1 MTALGHPLFLAIS
14 ATIGAALVGGA
25 IAHLLRLPIIIGYI
39 CAGVLLGLLNPVL
52 KIDTA
57 TVHTVSEFGVALMMF
72 VVGMELSLRD
82 LVRSGGRLVA
92 AGALQIG
99 LSILLGYFLMSA
111 LGWEWFPALIAGCV
125 VAMSSTVVMIRLYER
140 QGDVGSTASV
150 LAMGIAITQDL
161 ALIVLVSMLPVL
173 ADFTPARIS
182 ALGGTLL
189 RSVLV
194 LAGAS
199 LLATRII
206 PTLLRHAALWNSREL
221 FILMAITLCFGTAL
235 GTHALGFTM
244 ALGAFLT
251 GLIISESEYSRQI
264 VAEVVP
270 IRDVF
275 AIFFFVSLGMLID
288 PSSMVASQWQQ
299 VALLLLLIMAGK
311 ALLIAGLIHLFGF
324 PVRIG
329 VTVGLSLAQIGEFS
343 FVIAEMSRA
352 KGWYSNEE
360 YNIVLV
366 ASVISL
372 LLSPLL
378 FALSPAIS
386 RWATRFV
393 RGERFRALREE
404 VQVHRS
410 VMRDHVIL
418 CGFGR
423 VGSRVAQQLLGRKVP
438 VVVIDLDP
446 ESIMRARHQGIP
458 TIYGDAEA
466 REVLELANPHT
477 ATIAILTMP
486 ESSSAM
492 VAARRLKEI
501 NPRLTVL
508 ARTHDERKI
517 EDLERCGADYV
528 VFAEEETAKVI
539 VRMALGSVVRK
550 GEWEG

>member
-1 MTALGHPLFLAIS
+1 MGHPLFIAII
-14 ATIGAALVGGA
+14 ATIVAAFLGGAA
-25 IAHLLRLPIIIGYI
+25 AHRLRLPIIVGYI
-39 CAGVLLGLLNPVL
+39 SAGVLLGMLSPVL
-52 KIDTA
+52 QLDSS
-57 TVHTVSEFGVALMMF
+57 TVHTVAEFGVALMIF

-82 LVRSGGRLVA
+82 LVRSGARLML
-92 AGALQIG
+92 AGTLQIV
-99 LSILLGYFLMSA
+99 LSILLGYLLMRM
-111 LGWEWFPALIAGCV
+111 LGWEWFAALTAGCI

-140 QGDVGSTASV
+140 QGDIGSTASV
-150 LAMGIAITQDL
+150 LAMGIAIMQDL
-161 ALIVLVSMLPVL
+161 ALIVLVGMLPIL
-173 ADFTPARIS
+173 ADFTPERIS
-182 ALGGTLL
+182 LLGGSLL

-194 LAGAS
+194 LVAAF
-199 LLATRII
+199 LLATRFI
-206 PTLLRHAALWNSREL
+206 PLLLRYAVQWNSREL
-221 FILMAITLCFGTAL
+221 FLLLAVSLCFATAL
-235 GTHALGFTM
+235 GTHALGFSM

-288 PSSMVASQWQQ
+288 PASLGTQWLE
-299 VALLLLLIMAGK
+299 VFLLLVLIMAGK
-311 ALLIAGLIHLFGF
+311 ALLIAWLVRAIGF
-324 PVRIG
+324 PVRIA

-343 FVIAEMSRA
+343 FIIAEMARA
-352 KGWYSNEE
+352 KNWYTAGQ
-360 YNIVLV
+360 YNTILA

-372 LLSPLL
+372 LFSPML
-378 FALSPAIS
+378 FALSPVIS

-393 RGERFRALREE
+393 RGERFRELREE
-404 VQVHRS
+404 IQVQRS

-446 ESIMRARHQGIP
+446 ESILRARSQHIP

-477 ATIAILTMP
+477 ASIAILTMP

-501 NPRLTVL
+501 NPQLTVL
-508 ARTHDERKI
+508 ARTHEEGKI
-517 EDLERCGADYV
+517 GDLRRCGVDHV

-539 VRMALGSVVRK
+539 VRLALGSVVKK

>member
-1 MTALGHPLFLAIS
+1 MAII
-14 ATIGAALVGGA
+14 ATIMAALIGGA
-25 IAHLLRLPIIIGYI
+25 VAHRLRVPIIIGYI
-39 CAGVLLGLLNPVL
+39 SAGVLLGVLNPVL
-52 KIDTA
+52 QIDSA
-57 TVHTVSEFGVALMMF
+57 TVHIVSEFGVALMMF

-82 LVRSGGRLVA
+82 LLRSGGRLAVA
-92 AGALQIG
+92 GGIQIA
-99 LSILLGYFLMSA
+99 LSILLGYLLMA
-111 LGWEWFPALIAGCV
+111 LLGWAWFPALIAGCV

-140 QGDVGSTASV
+140 QGDIGSTASV

-161 ALIVLVSMLPVL
+161 AVIVLVGMLPVL
-173 ADFTPARIS
+173 ADFTPERIS
-182 ALGGTLL
+182 LLGGTLL

-194 LAGAS
+194 LVAAF
-199 LLATRII
+199 LLATRFI
-206 PTLLRHAALWNSREL
+206 PVLLRHAVQWNSREL
-221 FILMAITLCFGTAL
+221 FLLLAVSLCFGMAL
-235 GTHALGFTM
+235 GTHVLGFSM
-244 ALGAFLT
+244 ALGAFLI

-275 AIFFFVSLGMLID
+275 AIFFFVSLGMLMD
-288 PSSMVASQWQQ
+288 PAALASRWTE
-299 VALLLLLIMAGK
+299 VLLLLAVIVLGK
-311 ALLIAGLIHLFGF
+311 ALIITWLIHTIGF
-324 PVRIG
+324 PIRIA

-343 FVIAEMSRA
+343 FVIAEMART
-352 KGWYSNEE
+352 KNWYTLSE
-360 YNIVLV
+360 YNTILA

-372 LLSPLL
+372 LLSPML
-378 FALSPAIS
+378 FALSPVIS
-386 RWATRFV
+386 RMAARFV
-393 RGERFRALREE
+393 PGERFRELREE
-404 VQVHRS
+404 IQVQRS

-446 ESIMRARHQGIP
+446 ESILRARNQNIP

-477 ATIAILTMP
+477 ASIAILTMP

-508 ARTHDERKI
+508 ARTHEEGKI
-517 EDLERCGADYV
+517 TDLRRCGVDHV
-528 VFAEEETAKVI
+528 VFAEEETARVI
-539 VRMALGSVVRK
+539 VRLALGSVVKK

>member
-1 MTALGHPLFLAIS
+1 MAII
-14 ATIGAALVGGA
+14 ATIMAALIGGA
-25 IAHLLRLPIIIGYI
+25 VAHRLRVPIIIGYI
-39 CAGVLLGLLNPVL
+39 SAGVLLGVLNPVL
-52 KIDTA
+52 QIDSA

-82 LVRSGGRLVA
+82 LLRSGGRLAVA
-92 AGALQIG
+92 GGIQIA
-99 LSILLGYFLMSA
+99 LSILLGYLLMA
-111 LGWEWFPALIAGCV
+111 LLGWAWFPALIAGCV

-140 QGDVGSTASV
+140 QGDIGSTASV

-161 ALIVLVSMLPVL
+161 AVIVLVGMLPVL
-173 ADFTPARIS
+173 ADFTPERIS
-182 ALGGTLL
+182 LLGGTLL

-194 LAGAS
+194 LVAVF
-199 LLATRII
+199 LLATRFI
-206 PTLLRHAALWNSREL
+206 PVLLRHAVQWNSREL
-221 FILMAITLCFGTAL
+221 FLLLAVSLCFGMAL
-235 GTHALGFTM
+235 GTHVLGFSM

-275 AIFFFVSLGMLID
+275 AIFFFVSLGMLLD
-288 PSSMVASQWQQ
+288 PAALAAQWTE
-299 VALLLLLIMAGK
+299 VLLLLTLIVVGK
-311 ALLIAGLIHLFGF
+311 ALIILWLIHAIGF
-324 PVRIG
+324 PIRIA

-343 FVIAEMSRA
+343 FVIAEMART
-352 KGWYSNEE
+352 KNWYTLSE
-360 YNIVLV
+360 YNTILA

-372 LLSPLL
+372 LLSPML
-378 FALSPAIS
+378 FALSPVIS
-386 RWATRFV
+386 RMAARFV
-393 RGERFRALREE
+393 PGERFRELREE
-404 VQVHRS
+404 IQVQRS

-446 ESIMRARHQGIP
+446 ESILRARNQNIP

-477 ATIAILTMP
+477 ASIAILTMP
-486 ESSSAM
+486 ESSSAT

-508 ARTHDERKI
+508 ARTHEEGKI
-517 EDLERCGADYV
+517 TDLRRCGVDHV
-528 VFAEEETAKVI
+528 VFAEEETARVI
-539 VRMALGSVVRK
+539 VRLALGSVVKK

>member
-1 MTALGHPLFLAIS
+1 MISLGHPLLMAII
-14 ATIGAALVGGA
+14 ATIMAALIGGA
-25 IAHLLRLPIIIGYI
+25 VAHRLRVPIIIGYI
-39 CAGVLLGLLNPVL
+39 SAGVLLGVLNPVL
-52 KIDTA
+52 QIDSA
-57 TVHTVSEFGVALMMF
+57 TVHIVSEFGVALMMF

-82 LVRSGGRLVA
+82 LLRSGGRLAVA
-92 AGALQIG
+92 GGIQIA
-99 LSILLGYFLMSA
+99 LSILLGYLLMA
-111 LGWEWFPALIAGCV
+111 LLGWAWFPALIAGCV

-140 QGDVGSTASV
+140 QGDIGSTASV

-161 ALIVLVSMLPVL
+161 AVIVLVGMLPVL
-173 ADFTPARIS
+173 ADFTPERIS
-182 ALGGTLL
+182 LLGGTLL

-194 LAGAS
+194 LVAVF
-199 LLATRII
+199 LLATRFI
-206 PTLLRHAALWNSREL
+206 PVLLRHAVQWNSREL
-221 FILMAITLCFGTAL
+221 FLLLAVSLCFGMAL
-235 GTHALGFTM
+235 GTHVLGFSM

-275 AIFFFVSLGMLID
+275 AIFFFVSLGMLMD
-288 PSSMVASQWQQ
+288 PAALASRWTE
-299 VALLLLLIMAGK
+299 VLLLLAVIVLGK
-311 ALLIAGLIHLFGF
+311 ALIITWLIHTIGF
-324 PVRIG
+324 PIRIA

-343 FVIAEMSRA
+343 FVIAEMART
-352 KGWYSNEE
+352 KNWYTLSE
-360 YNIVLV
+360 YNTILA

-372 LLSPLL
+372 LLSPML
-378 FALSPAIS
+378 FALSPVIS
-386 RWATRFV
+386 RLAARFV
-393 RGERFRALREE
+393 RGERFRELREE
-404 VQVHRS
+404 IQVQRS

-446 ESIMRARHQGIP
+446 ESILRARNQNIP

-477 ATIAILTMP
+477 ASIAILTMP

-508 ARTHDERKI
+508 ARTHEEGKI
-517 EDLERCGADYV
+517 TDLRRCGVDHV
-528 VFAEEETAKVI
+528 VFAEEETARVI
-539 VRMALGSVVRK
+539 VRLALGSVVKK

>member
-1 MTALGHPLFLAIS
+1 MAII
-14 ATIGAALVGGA
+14 ATIMAALIGGA
-25 IAHLLRLPIIIGYI
+25 VAHRLRVPIIIGYI
-39 CAGVLLGLLNPVL
+39 SAGVLLGVLNPVL
-52 KIDTA
+52 QIDSA
-57 TVHTVSEFGVALMMF
+57 TVHIVSEFGVALMMF

-82 LVRSGGRLVA
+82 LLRSGGRLAVA
-92 AGALQIG
+92 GGVQIA
-99 LSILLGYFLMSA
+99 LSIVLGYLLMVLLGWA
-111 LGWEWFPALIAGCV
+111 WFPALVGGCV

-161 ALIVLVSMLPVL
+161 AVIVLVGMLPVL
-173 ADFTPARIS
+173 ADFTPERIS
-182 ALGGTLL
+182 LLGGTLL

-194 LAGAS
+194 LVAAF
-199 LLATRII
+199 LLATRFI
-206 PTLLRHAALWNSREL
+206 PVLLRHAVQWNSREL
-221 FILMAITLCFGTAL
+221 FLLLAVSLCFGMAL
-235 GTHALGFTM
+235 GTHVLGFSM
-244 ALGAFLT
+244 ALGAFLI

-275 AIFFFVSLGMLID
+275 AIFFFVSLGMLMD
-288 PSSMVASQWQQ
+288 PAALASRWTE
-299 VALLLLLIMAGK
+299 VLLLLAVIVLGK
-311 ALLIAGLIHLFGF
+311 ALIITWLIHTIGF
-324 PVRIG
+324 PIRIA

-343 FVIAEMSRA
+343 FVIAEMART
-352 KGWYSNEE
+352 KNWYTLSE
-360 YNIVLV
+360 YNTILA

-372 LLSPLL
+372 LLSPML
-378 FALSPAIS
+378 FALSPVIS
-386 RWATRFV
+386 RMAARFV
-393 RGERFRALREE
+393 PGERFRELREE
-404 VQVHRS
+404 IQVQRS

-446 ESIMRARHQGIP
+446 ESILRARNQNIP

-477 ATIAILTMP
+477 ASIAILTMP

-508 ARTHDERKI
+508 ARTHEEGKI
-517 EDLERCGADYV
+517 TDLRRCGVDHV
-528 VFAEEETAKVI
+528 VFAEEETARVI
-539 VRMALGSVVRK
+539 VRLALGSVVKK

>member
-1 MTALGHPLFLAIS
+1 MATLGHPLFLAIS
-14 ATIGAALVGGA
+14 ATVIAALLGGA
-25 IAHLLRLPIIIGYI
+25 VAHRLRLPIIIGYI
-39 CAGVLLGLLNPVL
+39 SAGILLGALNPL
-52 KIDTA
+52 LHIDTA
-57 TVHTVSEFGVALMMF
+57 TMHTVSQFGVALMMF
-72 VVGMELSLRD
+72 VVGIEISLRE
-82 LVRSGGRLVA
+82 LLRFGAKLA
-92 AGALQIG
+92 TAGAVQIG
-99 LSILLGYFLMSA
+99 ISILLGYLLMQA

-150 LAMGIAITQDL
+150 LAMGIAVTQDL
-161 ALIVLVSMLPVL
+161 AVVVLVGMLPVL
-173 ADFTPARIS
+173 ADFTPERIS
-182 ALGGTLL
+182 LLGSTLV
-189 RSVLV
+189 RSALV
-194 LAGAS
+194 LAGTS
-199 LLATRII
+199 LLAMRLI
-206 PTLLRHAALWNSREL
+206 PALLRYVARWNSREL
-221 FILMAITLCFGTAL
+221 FLLTAVSLCFATAL
-235 GTHALGFTM
+235 STHMLGFSM

-251 GLIISESEYSRQI
+251 GLIISESEYSQQI

-275 AIFFFVSLGMLID
+275 AIFFFVSLGMLIE
-288 PSSMVASQWQQ
+288 PSAMASRW
-299 VALLLLLIMAGK
+299 VHVLLLLILIVVGK
-311 ALLIAGLIHLFGF
+311 ALLIAVLIRSIGF
-324 PVRIG
+324 PVRIA

-343 FVIAEMSRA
+343 FVIAEIARA
-352 KGWYSNEE
+352 EGWYGADQ
-360 YNIVLV
+360 YNIILS

-378 FALSPAIS
+378 FALSPATS
-386 RWATRFV
+386 RLAARFV
-393 RGERFRALREE
+393 RGERFRELREE

-438 VVVIDLDP
+438 VVVIDLNP
-446 ESIMRARHQGIP
+446 ESIIRARNQDIP

-492 VAARRLKEI
+492 VTARRLKEI

-508 ARTHDERKI
+508 ARTHDEHKI
-517 EDLERCGADYV
+517 ADLKRCGVDYV
-528 VFAEEETAKVI
+528 VFAEEETAHVI
-539 VRMALGSVVRK
+539 VRLALGSVVRK

>member
-1 MTALGHPLFLAIS
+1 MVSLGHPLLTAII
-14 ATIGAALVGGA
+14 ATIMAALVGGA
-25 IAHLLRLPIIIGYI
+25 VAHRLRVPIIIGYI
-39 CAGVLLGLLNPVL
+39 SAGILLGVLNPVL
-52 KIDTA
+52 QIDSA
-57 TVHTVSEFGVALMMF
+57 TMHTVSEFGVALMMF

-82 LVRSGGRLVA
+82 LLRSGGRLA
-92 AGALQIG
+92 TAGVMQIA
-99 LSILLGYFLMSA
+99 LSIVWGYLLMVLLGWA
-111 LGWEWFPALIAGCV
+111 WFPALVAGCV

-161 ALIVLVSMLPVL
+161 AVIVLVGMLPVL
-173 ADFTPARIS
+173 ADFTPERIS
-182 ALGGTLL
+182 LLGGTLL

-194 LAGAS
+194 LVAAF
-199 LLATRII
+199 LLATRFI
-206 PTLLRHAALWNSREL
+206 PVLLRHAVQWNSREL
-221 FILMAITLCFGTAL
+221 FLLLAVSLCFGMAL
-235 GTHALGFTM
+235 GTHVLGFSM
-244 ALGAFLT
+244 ALGAFLI

-275 AIFFFVSLGMLID
+275 AIFFFVSLGMLMD
-288 PSSMVASQWQQ
+288 PAALASRWTE
-299 VALLLLLIMAGK
+299 VLLLLAVIVLGK
-311 ALLIAGLIHLFGF
+311 ALIITWLIHAIGF
-324 PVRIG
+324 PIRIA

-343 FVIAEMSRA
+343 FVIAEMART
-352 KGWYSNEE
+352 KNWYTLSE
-360 YNIVLV
+360 YNTILA

-372 LLSPLL
+372 LLSPML
-378 FALSPAIS
+378 FALSPVIS
-386 RWATRFV
+386 RLAARFV
-393 RGERFRALREE
+393 RGERFRELREE
-404 VQVHRS
+404 IQVQRS

-446 ESIMRARHQGIP
+446 ESILRARNQNIP
-458 TIYGDAEA
+458 IIYGDAEA

-477 ATIAILTMP
+477 ASIAILTMP

-501 NPRLTVL
+501 NPQLTVL
-508 ARTHDERKI
+508 ARTHEEGKI
-517 EDLERCGADYV
+517 ADLRRCGVDHV
-528 VFAEEETAKVI
+528 VFAEEETARVI
-539 VRMALGSVVRK
+539 VRLALGSVVKK

>member
-1 MTALGHPLFLAIS
+1 MTILGHPFFMAII
-14 ATIGAALVGGA
+14 ATILAALIGGA
-25 IAHLLRLPIIIGYI
+25 IAHRLRVPIIIGYI
-39 CAGVLLGLLNPVL
+39 SAGVFLGLLNPVL
-52 KIDTA
+52 QMDSS
-57 TVHTVSEFGVALMMF
+57 TVHTVAEFGVALMMF

-82 LVRSGGRLVA
+82 LLRSGGRLAVA
-92 AGALQIG
+92 GGLQIG
-99 LSILLGYFLMSA
+99 LSIALGYLLMVF

-140 QGDVGSTASV
+140 RGDIGSTASV
-150 LAMGIAITQDL
+150 LAMGISITQDL
-161 ALIVLVSMLPVL
+161 SVIVLVGMLPVL
-173 ADFTPARIS
+173 ADFTPERIS
-182 ALGGTLL
+182 ALGSTLL
-189 RSVLV
+189 RSMLV
-194 LAGAS
+194 LIGTS
-199 LLATRII
+199 LLATRFI
-206 PTLLRHAALWNSREL
+206 PALLRYGAQWNSREL
-221 FILMAITLCFGTAL
+221 FILLAVSLCFGTAL
-235 GTHALGFTM
+235 GTHALGFSM

-270 IRDVF
+270 VRDVF

-288 PSSMVASQWQQ
+288 PAALASQWTE
-299 VALLLLLIMAGK
+299 VLLLLTIIMLGK
-311 ALLIAGLIHLFGF
+311 AAIIAWLVHAIGF
-324 PVRIG
+324 PIRIA

-343 FVIAEMSRA
+343 FVIAEMARA
-352 KGWYSNEE
+352 KDWYSVSE
-360 YNIVLV
+360 YNTILMASIV
-366 ASVISL
+366 SL
-372 LLSPLL
+372 LFSPML
-378 FALSPAIS
+378 FALSPVIS

-393 RGERFRALREE
+393 RGERFRELREE
-404 VQVHRS
+404 VQVQRS

-418 CGFGR
+418 CGYGR

-446 ESIMRARHQGIP
+446 ESIMRARNQEIP

-466 REVLELANPHT
+466 PEVLELANPHT
-477 ATIAILTMP
+477 ASIAILTMP

-508 ARTHDERKI
+508 ARTHEEGKI
-517 EDLERCGADYV
+517 AELRRCGADHV

-539 VRMALGSVVRK
+539 VRLALGSVVKK

>member
-1 MTALGHPLFLAIS
+1 MAII
-14 ATIGAALVGGA
+14 ATIVAAFLGGAA
-25 IAHLLRLPIIIGYI
+25 AHRLRLPIIVGYI
-39 CAGVLLGLLNPVL
+39 SAGVLLGMLSPVL
-52 KIDTA
+52 QLDSS
-57 TVHTVSEFGVALMMF
+57 TVHTVAEFGVALMIF

-82 LVRSGGRLVA
+82 LVRSGARLML
-92 AGALQIG
+92 AGTLQIV
-99 LSILLGYFLMSA
+99 LSILLGYLLMRM
-111 LGWEWFPALIAGCV
+111 LGWEWFAALTAGCI

-140 QGDVGSTASV
+140 QGDIGSTASV

-161 ALIVLVSMLPVL
+161 ALIVLVGMLPIL
-173 ADFTPARIS
+173 ADFTPERIS
-182 ALGGTLL
+182 LLGGSLL

-194 LAGAS
+194 LVAAF
-199 LLATRII
+199 LLATRFI
-206 PTLLRHAALWNSREL
+206 PLLLRYAVQWNSREL
-221 FILMAITLCFGTAL
+221 FLLLAVSLCFATAL
-235 GTHALGFTM
+235 GTHALGFSM

-288 PSSMVASQWQQ
+288 PAALGTQWLE
-299 VALLLLLIMAGK
+299 VLLLLVLIMAGK
-311 ALLIAGLIHLFGF
+311 TVLIAWLVRAIGF
-324 PVRIG
+324 PVRIA

-343 FVIAEMSRA
+343 FIIAEMARA
-352 KGWYSNEE
+352 KNWYTAGQ
-360 YNIVLV
+360 YNTILA

-372 LLSPLL
+372 LFSPML
-378 FALSPAIS
+378 FALSPVIS

-393 RGERFRALREE
+393 RGERFRELREE
-404 VQVHRS
+404 IQVQRS

-446 ESIMRARHQGIP
+446 ESILRARSQHIP

-477 ATIAILTMP
+477 ASIAILTMP

-501 NPRLTVL
+501 NPQLTVL
-508 ARTHDERKI
+508 ARTHEEGKI
-517 EDLERCGADYV
+517 GDLRRCGVDHV

-539 VRMALGSVVRK
+539 VRLALGSVVKK

>member
-1 MTALGHPLFLAIS
+1 MVTLGHPLFLAII
-14 ATIGAALVGGA
+14 ATITAAFIGGA
-25 IAHLLRLPIIIGYI
+25 VAHRLRVPIIIGYI
-39 CAGVLLGLLNPVL
+39 SAGVLLGALNPL
-52 KIDTA
+52 LHIDTA
-57 TVHTVSEFGVALMMF
+57 TVHTVSEFGIALMMF

-82 LVRSGGRLVA
+82 LLRSGGRLVV
-92 AGALQIG
+92 AGGLQIT
-99 LSILLGYFLMSA
+99 LSILLGYLLMML
-111 LGWEWFPALIAGCV
+111 LGWAWFPALIAGCV

-140 QGDVGSTASV
+140 QGDIGSTASV

-161 ALIVLVSMLPVL
+161 ALIVLVGMLPVL
-173 ADFTPARIS
+173 ADFTPERIS

-194 LAGAS
+194 LIGAA
-199 LLATRII
+199 LLATRFI
-206 PTLLRHAALWNSREL
+206 PALLRYAVQWNSREL
-221 FILMAITLCFGTAL
+221 FLLLAVSLCFGMAL
-235 GTHALGFTM
+235 GTHALGFSM

-275 AIFFFVSLGMLID
+275 AIFFFVSLGMLIE
-288 PSSMVASQWQQ
+288 P
-299 VALLLLLIMAGK
+299 VALMDQWTEILFLLILIMVGK
-311 ALLIAGLIHLFGF
+311 ALMIAWLIRAIGF
-324 PVRIG
+324 PMRIA

-343 FVIAEMSRA
+343 FVIAEMARTRN
-352 KGWYSNEE
+352 WYTLSE
-360 YNIVLV
+360 YNTIL
-366 ASVISL
+366 ASSVISL
-372 LLSPLL
+372 LFSPLL
-378 FALSPAIS
+378 FALSPLIS
-386 RWATRFV
+386 RWASRFV
-393 RGERFRALREE
+393 RGERFHELREE
-404 VQVHRS
+404 VQVQRS

-423 VGSRVAQQLLGRKVP
+423 VGSRVAQQLLARKVP

-446 ESIMRARHQGIP
+446 ESILRARHQDIP

-477 ATIAILTMP
+477 ASIAILTMP

-508 ARTHDERKI
+508 ARTHEESKI
-517 EDLERCGADYV
+517 AELRRCGVDQV

-539 VRMALGSVVRK
+539 VRLALGSVVKK

>member
-1 MTALGHPLFLAIS
+1 MAII
-14 ATIGAALVGGA
+14 ATIVAALIGGAA
-25 IAHLLRLPIIIGYI
+25 AHRLRVPVIIGYI
-39 CAGVLLGLLNPVL
+39 SAGVLLGVLNPVL
-52 KIDTA
+52 HMDA
-57 TVHTVSEFGVALMMF
+57 AAVHTVSELGVALMMF

-82 LVRSGGRLVA
+82 LLRSGGRLAVA
-92 AGALQIG
+92 GGIQIA
-99 LSILLGYFLMSA
+99 LSILLGYLLMTL
-111 LGWEWFPALIAGCV
+111 LGWEWFPALVAGCV

-140 QGDVGSTASV
+140 QGDIGSTASV

-161 ALIVLVSMLPVL
+161 AVIVLVGMLPVL
-173 ADFTPARIS
+173 ADFTPERIS
-182 ALGGTLL
+182 LLGGTLL
-189 RSVLV
+189 RSALVLV
-194 LAGAS
+194 AAF
-199 LLATRII
+199 LLATRFI
-206 PTLLRHAALWNSREL
+206 PVLLRHAVQWNSREL
-221 FILMAITLCFGTAL
+221 FLLLAVSLCFGMAL
-235 GTHALGFTM
+235 GTHALGFSM

-275 AIFFFVSLGMLID
+275 AIFFFVSLGMLMD
-288 PSSMVASQWQQ
+288 PAALTSQWTE
-299 VALLLLLIMAGK
+299 VLLLLVLIVLGK
-311 ALLIAGLIHLFGF
+311 ALIIVWLIRTIGF
-324 PVRIG
+324 PIRIA

-343 FVIAEMSRA
+343 FVIAEMART
-352 KGWYSNEE
+352 KNWYTLSE
-360 YNIVLV
+360 YNTILA

-372 LLSPLL
+372 LLSPML
-378 FALSPAIS
+378 FALSPVIS
-386 RWATRFV
+386 RMAARFV
-393 RGERFRALREE
+393 PGERFRELREE
-404 VQVHRS
+404 IQVQRS

-446 ESIMRARHQGIP
+446 ESILRARNQNIP

-477 ATIAILTMP
+477 ASIAILTMP

-501 NPRLTVL
+501 NPQLTVL
-508 ARTHDERKI
+508 ARTHDEGKI
-517 EDLERCGADYV
+517 ADLRRCGVDHV
-528 VFAEEETAKVI
+528 VFAEEETARVI
-539 VRMALGSVVRK
+539 VRLALGSVVKK

>member
-1 MTALGHPLFLAIS
+1 MTVLGHPLFVAIS
-14 ATIGAALVGGA
+14 ATIIAALLGGA
-25 IAHLLRLPIIIGYI
+25 VAHRLRLPIIIGYI
-39 CAGVLLGLLNPVL
+39 SAGVLLGALNPL
-52 KIDTA
+52 LHIDTA
-57 TVHTVSEFGVALMMF
+57 TMHTVSEFGVALMMF

-82 LVRSGGRLVA
+82 LLRSGARLVV
-92 AGALQIG
+92 AGGAQIV
-99 LSILLGYFLMSA
+99 LSILLGYLLMVM
-111 LGWEWFPALIAGCV
+111 LGWSWFPALIAGCV

-150 LAMGIAITQDL
+150 LAMGVAITQDL
-161 ALIVLVSMLPVL
+161 ALVILVGMLPVL
-173 ADFTPARIS
+173 ADFTPERLS
-182 ALGGTLL
+182 ALGGTLI
-189 RSVLV
+189 RSLLVLV
-194 LAGAS
+194 GAS

-206 PTLLRHAALWNSREL
+206 PALLRHAVRWNSREL
-221 FILMAITLCFGTAL
+221 FILLAVGLCFGTAL
-235 GTHALGFTM
+235 GTHVLGFSM

-251 GLIISESEYSRQI
+251 GLIIGESEYSRQI

-288 PSSMVASQWQQ
+288 PLGLASAWTE
-299 VALLLLLIMAGK
+299 VLLLLVLIIVGK
-311 ALLIAGLIHLFGF
+311 GLLITLLIRAIGF
-324 PVRIG
+324 PIRIA

-343 FVIAEMSRA
+343 FIITEMARA
-352 KGWYSNEE
+352 KGWYGADE
-360 YNIVLV
+360 YNVILT

-378 FALSPAIS
+378 FALSPVIS

-393 RGERFRALREE
+393 RGERFRQLREE

-446 ESIMRARHQGIP
+446 ESIMRARSEGIP

-508 ARTHDERKI
+508 ARTHEDSKI
-517 EDLERCGADYV
+517 AELRRCGVDYV

-539 VRMALGSVVRK
+539 VRLALGSVVKK

>member
-1 MTALGHPLFLAIS
+1 MVTLGHPLFLAVSTTVI
-14 ATIGAALVGGA
+14 AALLGGA
-25 IAHLLRLPIIIGYI
+25 VAHRLHLPIIIGYI
-39 CAGVLLGLLNPVL
+39 SAGILLALLNPIL
-52 KIDTA
+52 RIDTA
-57 TVHTVSEFGVALMMF
+57 TMHTVSEFGVALMMF

-82 LVRSGGRLVA
+82 LLRSGGRLA
-92 AGALQIG
+92 IAGAVQIA
-99 LSILLGYFLMSA
+99 LSILLGYLLMRM

-125 VAMSSTVVMIRLYER
+125 VAVSSTVVMIRLYER

-150 LAMGIAITQDL
+150 LAMGISVTQDL
-161 ALIVLVSMLPVL
+161 ALIVLVGMLPVL
-173 ADFTPARIS
+173 ADFTPERIS
-182 ALGGTLL
+182 ALGGTLM
-189 RSVLV
+189 RSILVLV
-194 LAGAS
+194 GAF

-206 PTLLRHAALWNSREL
+206 PALLRYAVQWNSREL
-221 FILMAITLCFGTAL
+221 FLLMAVSLCFGTAL
-235 GTHALGFTM
+235 GTYALGFSM

-264 VAEVVP
+264 VAEIVP

-275 AIFFFVSLGMLID
+275 AIFFFVSLGMLVE
-288 PSSMVASQWQQ
+288 PSAVVSHWSEV
-299 VALLLLLIMAGK
+299 LLLLVLIMAGK
-311 ALLIAGLIHLFGF
+311 ALLIAGLVRLIGF
-324 PVRIG
+324 PVRIA

-343 FVIAEMSRA
+343 FVIAEMARA
-352 KGWYSNEE
+352 KGWYSIGE
-360 YNIVLV
+360 YNTILT

-372 LLSPLL
+372 LFSPLL
-378 FALSPAIS
+378 FTLSPAIS
-386 RWATRFV
+386 RWTARLV

-410 VMRDHVIL
+410 VMRDHVIV

-423 VGSRVAQQLLGRKVP
+423 VGSRVAQQLLARKVP

-446 ESIMRARHQGIP
+446 ESILRARNQGIP

-501 NPRLTVL
+501 NPQLTVL

-517 EDLERCGADYV
+517 ADLKRCGVDYV
-528 VFAEEETAKVI
+528 VFAEEETAGVI
-539 VRMALGSVVRK
+539 VRLALGSVVKK

>member
-1 MTALGHPLFLAIS
+1 MAII
-14 ATIGAALVGGA
+14 ATIMAALIGGA
-25 IAHLLRLPIIIGYI
+25 VAHRLRVPIIIGYI
-39 CAGVLLGLLNPVL
+39 SAGVLLGVLNPVL
-52 KIDTA
+52 QIDSA
-57 TVHTVSEFGVALMMF
+57 TVHIVSEFGVALMMF

-82 LVRSGGRLVA
+82 LLRSGGRLAVA
-92 AGALQIG
+92 GGIQIA
-99 LSILLGYFLMSA
+99 LSILLGYLLMA
-111 LGWEWFPALIAGCV
+111 LLGWAWFPALIAGCV

-140 QGDVGSTASV
+140 QGDIGSTASV

-161 ALIVLVSMLPVL
+161 AVIVLVGMLPVL
-173 ADFTPARIS
+173 ADFTPERIS
-182 ALGGTLL
+182 LLGGTLL

-194 LAGAS
+194 LVAVF
-199 LLATRII
+199 LLATRFI
-206 PTLLRHAALWNSREL
+206 PVLLRHAVQWNSREL
-221 FILMAITLCFGTAL
+221 FLLLAVSLCFGMAL
-235 GTHALGFTM
+235 GTHVLGFSM

-275 AIFFFVSLGMLID
+275 AIFFFVSLGMLLD
-288 PSSMVASQWQQ
+288 PAALAAQWTE
-299 VALLLLLIMAGK
+299 VLLLLTLIVVGK
-311 ALLIAGLIHLFGF
+311 ALIIMWLIHAIGF
-324 PVRIG
+324 PIRIA

-343 FVIAEMSRA
+343 FVIAEMART
-352 KGWYSNEE
+352 KNWYTLSE
-360 YNIVLV
+360 YNTILA

-372 LLSPLL
+372 LLSPML
-378 FALSPAIS
+378 FALSPVIS
-386 RWATRFV
+386 RMAARFV
-393 RGERFRALREE
+393 PGERFRELREE
-404 VQVHRS
+404 IQVQRS

-423 VGSRVAQQLLGRKVP
+423 VGSLVAQQLLGRKVP

-446 ESIMRARHQGIP
+446 ESILRARNQNIP

-477 ATIAILTMP
+477 ASIAILTMP

-508 ARTHDERKI
+508 ARTHEEGKI
-517 EDLERCGADYV
+517 TDLRRCGVDHV
-528 VFAEEETAKVI
+528 VFAEEETARVI
-539 VRMALGSVVRK
+539 VRLALGSVVKK

>member
-1 MTALGHPLFLAIS
+1 MAII
-14 ATIGAALVGGA
+14 ATIVAALIGGAA
-25 IAHLLRLPIIIGYI
+25 AHRLRVPVIIGYI
-39 CAGVLLGLLNPVL
+39 SAGVLLGVLNPVL
-52 KIDTA
+52 HMDSA
-57 TVHTVSEFGVALMMF
+57 AVHTVSELGVALMMF

-82 LVRSGGRLVA
+82 LLRSGGRLAVA
-92 AGALQIG
+92 GGIQIA
-99 LSILLGYFLMSA
+99 LSILLGYLLMTL
-111 LGWEWFPALIAGCV
+111 LGWEWFPALVAGCV

-140 QGDVGSTASV
+140 QGDIGSTASV

-161 ALIVLVSMLPVL
+161 ALIVLVGMLPVL
-173 ADFTPARIS
+173 ADFTPERIS
-182 ALGGTLL
+182 LLGGTLL

-194 LAGAS
+194 LVAAF
-199 LLATRII
+199 LLATRFI
-206 PTLLRHAALWNSREL
+206 PVLLRHAVQWNSREL
-221 FILMAITLCFGTAL
+221 FLLLAVSLCFATAL
-235 GTHALGFTM
+235 GTHALGFSM

-275 AIFFFVSLGMLID
+275 AIFFFVSLGMLMD
-288 PSSMVASQWQQ
+288 PAALTSQWME
-299 VALLLLLIMAGK
+299 VLLLLVLIVLGK
-311 ALLIAGLIHLFGF
+311 ALIIVWLIRTIGF
-324 PVRIG
+324 PIRIA

-343 FVIAEMSRA
+343 FVIAEMART
-352 KGWYSNEE
+352 KNWYTLSE
-360 YNIVLV
+360 YNTILA

-372 LLSPLL
+372 LLSPML
-378 FALSPAIS
+378 FALSPVIS
-386 RWATRFV
+386 RMAARFV
-393 RGERFRALREE
+393 RGERFRELREE
-404 VQVHRS
+404 IQVQRS

-446 ESIMRARHQGIP
+446 ESILRARNQNIP

-477 ATIAILTMP
+477 ASIAILTMP

-501 NPRLTVL
+501 NPQLTVL
-508 ARTHDERKI
+508 ARTHDEGKI
-517 EDLERCGADYV
+517 ADLRRCGVDHV
-528 VFAEEETAKVI
+528 VFAEEETARVI
-539 VRMALGSVVRK
+539 VRLALGSVVKK

>member
-1 MTALGHPLFLAIS
+1 MISLGHPLLMAII
-14 ATIGAALVGGA
+14 ATIMAALIGGA
-25 IAHLLRLPIIIGYI
+25 VAHRLRVPIIIGYI
-39 CAGVLLGLLNPVL
+39 SAGVLLGVLNPVL
-52 KIDTA
+52 QIDSA
-57 TVHTVSEFGVALMMF
+57 TVHIVSEFGVALMMF

-82 LVRSGGRLVA
+82 LLRSGGRLAVA
-92 AGALQIG
+92 GGIQIA
-99 LSILLGYFLMSA
+99 LSILLGYLLMA
-111 LGWEWFPALIAGCV
+111 LLGWAWFPALIAGCV

-140 QGDVGSTASV
+140 QGDIGSTASV

-161 ALIVLVSMLPVL
+161 AIIVLVGMLPVL
-173 ADFTPARIS
+173 ADFTPERIS
-182 ALGGTLL
+182 LLGGTLL

-194 LAGAS
+194 LVAVF
-199 LLATRII
+199 LLATRFI
-206 PTLLRHAALWNSREL
+206 PVLLRHAVQWNSREL
-221 FILMAITLCFGTAL
+221 FLLLAVSLCFGMAL
-235 GTHALGFTM
+235 GTHVLGFSM

-275 AIFFFVSLGMLID
+275 AIFFFVSLGMLLD
-288 PSSMVASQWQQ
+288 PAALAAQWTE
-299 VALLLLLIMAGK
+299 VLLLLTLIVVGK
-311 ALLIAGLIHLFGF
+311 ALIIMWLIHAIGF
-324 PVRIG
+324 PIRIA

-343 FVIAEMSRA
+343 FVIAEMART
-352 KGWYSNEE
+352 KNWYTLSE
-360 YNIVLV
+360 YNTILA

-372 LLSPLL
+372 LLSPML
-378 FALSPAIS
+378 FALSPVIS
-386 RWATRFV
+386 RMAARFV
-393 RGERFRALREE
+393 PGERFRELREE
-404 VQVHRS
+404 IQVQRS

-446 ESIMRARHQGIP
+446 ESILRARNQNIP

-477 ATIAILTMP
+477 ASIAILTMP

-508 ARTHDERKI
+508 ARTHEEGKI
-517 EDLERCGADYV
+517 TDLRRCGVDHV
-528 VFAEEETAKVI
+528 VFAEEETARVI
-539 VRMALGSVVRK
+539 VRLALGSVVKK

>member
-1 MTALGHPLFLAIS
+1 MAII
-14 ATIGAALVGGA
+14 ATIVAALIGGAA
-25 IAHLLRLPIIIGYI
+25 AHRLRVPVIIGYI
-39 CAGVLLGLLNPVL
+39 SAGVLLGVLNPVL
-52 KIDTA
+52 HMDA
-57 TVHTVSEFGVALMMF
+57 AAVHTVSELGVALMMF

-82 LVRSGGRLVA
+82 LLRSGGRLAVA
-92 AGALQIG
+92 GGIQIA
-99 LSILLGYFLMSA
+99 LSILLGYLLMTL
-111 LGWEWFPALIAGCV
+111 LGWEWFPALVAGCV

-140 QGDVGSTASV
+140 QGDIGSTASV

-161 ALIVLVSMLPVL
+161 ALIVLVGMLPVL
-173 ADFTPARIS
+173 ADFTPERIS
-182 ALGGTLL
+182 LLGGTLL

-194 LAGAS
+194 LVAAF
-199 LLATRII
+199 LLATRFI
-206 PTLLRHAALWNSREL
+206 PVLLRHAVQWNSREL
-221 FILMAITLCFGTAL
+221 FLLLAVSLCFATAL
-235 GTHALGFTM
+235 GTHALGFSM

-275 AIFFFVSLGMLID
+275 AIFFFVSLGMLMD
-288 PSSMVASQWQQ
+288 PAALTSQWTE
-299 VALLLLLIMAGK
+299 VLLLLVLIVLGK
-311 ALLIAGLIHLFGF
+311 ALIIVWLIRTIGF
-324 PVRIG
+324 PIRIA

-343 FVIAEMSRA
+343 FVIAEMART
-352 KGWYSNEE
+352 KNWYTLSE
-360 YNIVLV
+360 YNTILA

-372 LLSPLL
+372 LLSPML
-378 FALSPAIS
+378 FALSPVIS
-386 RWATRFV
+386 RMAARFV
-393 RGERFRALREE
+393 PGERFRELREE
-404 VQVHRS
+404 IQVQRS

-446 ESIMRARHQGIP
+446 ESILRARNQNIP

-477 ATIAILTMP
+477 ASIAILTMP

-508 ARTHDERKI
+508 ARTHDEGKI
-517 EDLERCGADYV
+517 ADLRRCGVDHV
-528 VFAEEETAKVI
+528 VFAEEETARVI
-539 VRMALGSVVRK
+539 VRLALGSVVKK

>member
-1 MTALGHPLFLAIS
+1 MATLAHPLFLAIS
-14 ATIGAALVGGA
+14 VTIVAALLGGA
-25 IAHLLRLPIIIGYI
+25 VAHRLRLPVIIGYI
-39 CAGVLLGLLNPVL
+39 SAGVLLGALNPVL
-52 KIDTA
+52 RIDTA
-57 TVHTVSEFGVALMMF
+57 TVHTISEFGVALMMF
-72 VVGMELSLRD
+72 VVGVDLSLRD
-82 LVRSGGRLVA
+82 LLRSGVRLVM
-92 AGALQIG
+92 AGTAQIG
-99 LSILLGYFLMSA
+99 LSILLGYLLMVL
-111 LGWEWFPALIAGCV
+111 LGWGWFPALIAGCV

-161 ALIVLVSMLPVL
+161 ALVVLVGMLPVL
-173 ADFTPARIS
+173 ADFTPERIS

-194 LAGAS
+194 LVATAV
-199 LLATRII
+199 LATRLI
-206 PTLLRHAALWNSREL
+206 PALLRYAVQWNSREL
-221 FILMAITLCFGTAL
+221 FLLMAISLCFGTAL
-235 GTHALGFTM
+235 GTHAMGFSM

-251 GLIISESEYSRQI
+251 GLIIGESEYSQQI
-264 VAEVVP
+264 IAEVVP

-275 AIFFFVSLGMLID
+275 AIFFFVSLGMLVD
-288 PSSMVASQWQQ
+288 PSALTSQWVQ
-299 VALLLLLIMAGK
+299 VLLLLILIVLGK
-311 ALLIAGLIHLFGF
+311 ALLIAGLIRFIGF
-324 PVRIG
+324 PVRIA

-343 FVIAEMSRA
+343 FVIAEMARA
-352 KGWYSNEE
+352 KGWYSADE
-360 YNIVLV
+360 YNTILL

-386 RWATRFV
+386 RVAMRLV
-393 RGERFRALREE
+393 RGERFRELREE

-423 VGSRVAQQLLGRKVP
+423 VGSRVAQHLLGRKVP
-438 VVVIDLDP
+438 VVVIDLNP
-446 ESIMRARHQGIP
+446 ESIIRARNLGIP

-466 REVLELANPHT
+466 REVLDLANPHT

-492 VAARRLKEI
+492 VTARRLKEI

-508 ARTHDERKI
+508 ARTHDEHKI
-517 EDLERCGADYV
+517 ADLKRCGVDYV
-528 VFAEEETAKVI
+528 VFAEEETAHVI
-539 VRMALGSVVRK
+539 VRLALGSVVLK

>member
-1 MTALGHPLFLAIS
+1 MTALNHPLLMALS
-14 ATIGAALVGGA
+14 ATIVAALVGGA
-25 IAHLLRLPIIIGYI
+25 VAHWLRLPIIIGYI
-39 CAGVLLGLLNPVL
+39 SAGVLLGILGPAMHL
-52 KIDTA
+52 DSG
-57 TVHTVSEFGVALMMF
+57 TVHTVAEFGVALMMF

-82 LVRSGGRLVA
+82 LLRSGSRLMA
-92 AGALQIG
+92 AGGVQIG
-99 LSILLGYFLMSA
+99 VSILLGYLLMSL
-111 LGWEWFPALIAGCV
+111 LGWAWFPALIAGCV

-140 QGDVGSTASV
+140 QGDIGSTASV

-161 ALIVLVSMLPVL
+161 AVIVLVGMLPVL
-173 ADFTPARIS
+173 ADFSPDRLS
-182 ALGGTLL
+182 ALGGTLV
-189 RSVLV
+189 RSALV

-199 LLATRII
+199 LLATRFI
-206 PTLLRHAALWNSREL
+206 PSLLRYVAQWNSREL
-221 FILMAITLCFGTAL
+221 FILLAVSLCFVTAL

-264 VAEVVP
+264 MAEVVP

-275 AIFFFVSLGMLID
+275 AIFFFVSLGMLMD
-288 PSSMVASQWQQ
+288 PAVLASQWTQ
-299 VALLLLLIMAGK
+299 VLLLLLLIILGK
-311 ALLIAGLIHLFGF
+311 TLLITWLIRAIGF
-324 PVRIG
+324 PVRIA

-343 FVIAEMSRA
+343 FAIAELARSRE
-352 KGWYSNEE
+352 WYTAAE
-360 YNIVLV
+360 YNTILAAAIV
-366 ASVISL
+366 SL
-372 LLSPLL
+372 LLSPVL
-378 FALSPAIS
+378 FALSPLIS

-393 RGERFRALREE
+393 RGERFRQLREE
-404 VQVHRS
+404 VQVQRS

-423 VGSRVAQQLLGRKVP
+423 VGSRVAQHLLGRKVP

-446 ESIMRARHQGIP
+446 ESILRARHQNIP

-501 NPRLTVL
+501 NPHLTVL
-508 ARTHDERKI
+508 ARTHDENKI
-517 EDLERCGADYV
+517 ADLRRCGVDHV
-528 VFAEEETAKVI
+528 VFAEEETAGVI
-539 VRMALGSVVRK
+539 VRLALGAVVKK

>member
-1 MTALGHPLFLAIS
+1 MISLGHPLFMAII
-14 ATIGAALVGGA
+14 ATIVAAFVGGA
-25 IAHLLRLPIIIGYI
+25 VAYRLRLPIIVGYI
-39 CAGVLLGLLNPVL
+39 SAGVLLGMLSPVL
-52 KIDTA
+52 QLDSS
-57 TVHTVSEFGVALMMF
+57 TVHTVAEFGVALMIF

-82 LVRSGGRLVA
+82 LVRSGARLMI
-92 AGALQIG
+92 AGTLQIG
-99 LSILLGYFLMSA
+99 ISILLGYWLMRM
-111 LGWEWFPALIAGCV
+111 LGWAWFPALTAGCI

-140 QGDVGSTASV
+140 QGDIGSTASV
-150 LAMGIAITQDL
+150 LAMGISITQDL
-161 ALIVLVSMLPVL
+161 ALVVLVGMLPVL
-173 ADFTPARIS
+173 ADFTPERIS
-182 ALGGTLL
+182 LLGGSLL

-194 LAGAS
+194 LVAAF
-199 LLATRII
+199 LLATRFI
-206 PTLLRHAALWNSREL
+206 PLLLRYAVQWNSREL
-221 FILMAITLCFGTAL
+221 FLLLAVSLCFATAL
-235 GTHALGFTM
+235 GTHALGFSM

-288 PSSMVASQWQQ
+288 PASLGTQWLE
-299 VALLLLLIMAGK
+299 VFLLLVLIMAGK
-311 ALLIAGLIHLFGF
+311 ALLIAWLVRAIGF
-324 PVRIG
+324 PVRIA

-343 FVIAEMSRA
+343 FIIAEMARA
-352 KGWYSNEE
+352 KNWYTAGQ
-360 YNIVLV
+360 YNTILA

-372 LLSPLL
+372 LFSPML
-378 FALSPAIS
+378 FALSPVIS

-393 RGERFRALREE
+393 RGERFRELREE
-404 VQVHRS
+404 IQVQRS

-446 ESIMRARHQGIP
+446 ESILRARSQHIP

-477 ATIAILTMP
+477 ASIAILTMT

-492 VAARRLKEI
+492 VAAQRLKEI
-501 NPRLTVL
+501 NPQLTVL
-508 ARTHDERKI
+508 ARTHEEGKI
-517 EDLERCGADYV
+517 GDLRRCGVDHV

-539 VRMALGSVVRK
+539 VRLALGSVVKK

>member
-1 MTALGHPLFLAIS
+1 MATLAHPLFMAII
-14 ATIGAALVGGA
+14 ATIIAALIGGA
-25 IAHLLRLPIIIGYI
+25 MAHRLRVPIIIGYI
-39 CAGVLLGLLNPVL
+39 SAGVLLGVLNPVL
-52 KIDTA
+52 RIDSA
-57 TVHTVSEFGVALMMF
+57 AVHTVSEFGIALMMF

-82 LVRSGGRLVA
+82 LLRSGGRLVV
-92 AGALQIG
+92 AGGLQIA
-99 LSILLGYFLMSA
+99 LSILLGYLLMVF
-111 LGWEWFPALIAGCV
+111 LGWAWFPALMAGCV

-140 QGDVGSTASV
+140 QGDIGSTAYV

-161 ALIVLVSMLPVL
+161 AVIVLVGMLPVL
-173 ADFTPARIS
+173 ADFTPERIS

-199 LLATRII
+199 LLATRFI
-206 PTLLRHAALWNSREL
+206 PALLRYAVQWNSREL
-221 FILMAITLCFGTAL
+221 FILLAISLCFTTAL
-235 GTHALGFTM
+235 GTHSLGFSM

-270 IRDVF
+270 IRDIF

-288 PSSMVASQWQQ
+288 PTALASQWKQ
-299 VALLLLLIMAGK
+299 VLLLLVLIMLGK
-311 ALLIAGLIHLFGF
+311 AFLIAWLIHAIGF
-324 PVRIG
+324 PVRIA

-343 FVIAEMSRA
+343 FVIAEMARA
-352 KGWYSNEE
+352 KNWYGPEE
-360 YNIVLV
+360 YNTILT
-366 ASVISL
+366 ASVVSL
-372 LLSPLL
+372 LFSPML
-378 FALSPAIS
+378 FALSPVIA

-393 RGERFRALREE
+393 RGERFRELREE
-404 VQVHRS
+404 VQVQRS
-410 VMRDHVIL
+410 IMRDHVIL

-446 ESIMRARHQGIP
+446 ESIMRARNQDIP

-466 REVLELANPHT
+466 PEVLELANPHT
-477 ATIAILTMP
+477 ASIAILTMP

-508 ARTHDERKI
+508 ARTHEEGKI
-517 EDLERCGADYV
+517 AELRRCGVDYV
-528 VFAEEETAKVI
+528 VFAEEETARVI
-539 VRMALGSVVRK
+539 VRLALGSVVKK

>member
-1 MTALGHPLFLAIS
+1 MAII
-14 ATIGAALVGGA
+14 ATIMAALIGGA
-25 IAHLLRLPIIIGYI
+25 VAHRLRVPIIIGYI
-39 CAGVLLGLLNPVL
+39 SAGVLLGVLNPVL
-52 KIDTA
+52 QIDSA
-57 TVHTVSEFGVALMMF
+57 TVHIVSEFGVALMMF

-82 LVRSGGRLVA
+82 LLRSGGRLAVA
-92 AGALQIG
+92 GGIQIA
-99 LSILLGYFLMSA
+99 LSILLGYLLMA
-111 LGWEWFPALIAGCV
+111 LLGWAWFPALIAGCV

-140 QGDVGSTASV
+140 QGDIGSTASV

-161 ALIVLVSMLPVL
+161 AVIVLVGMLPVL
-173 ADFTPARIS
+173 ADFTPERIS
-182 ALGGTLL
+182 LLGGTLL

-194 LAGAS
+194 LVAVF
-199 LLATRII
+199 LLATRFI
-206 PTLLRHAALWNSREL
+206 PVLLRHAVQWNSREL
-221 FILMAITLCFGTAL
+221 FLLLAVSLCFGMAL
-235 GTHALGFTM
+235 GTHVLGFSM

-275 AIFFFVSLGMLID
+275 AIFFFVSLGMLLD
-288 PSSMVASQWQQ
+288 PAALAAQWTE
-299 VALLLLLIMAGK
+299 VLLLLTLIVVGK
-311 ALLIAGLIHLFGF
+311 ALIIMWLIHAIGF
-324 PVRIG
+324 PIRIA

-343 FVIAEMSRA
+343 FVIAEMART
-352 KGWYSNEE
+352 KNWYTLSE
-360 YNIVLV
+360 YNTILA

-372 LLSPLL
+372 LLSPML
-378 FALSPAIS
+378 FALSPVIS
-386 RWATRFV
+386 RMAARFV
-393 RGERFRALREE
+393 PGERFRELREE
-404 VQVHRS
+404 IQVQRS

-446 ESIMRARHQGIP
+446 ESILRARNQNIP

-477 ATIAILTMP
+477 ASIAILTMP

-508 ARTHDERKI
+508 ARTHEEGKI
-517 EDLERCGADYV
+517 TDLRRCGVDHV
-528 VFAEEETAKVI
+528 VFAEEETARVI
-539 VRMALGSVVRK
+539 VRLALGSVVKK

>member
-1 MTALGHPLFLAIS
+1 MAII
-14 ATIGAALVGGA
+14 ATIMAALIGGA
-25 IAHLLRLPIIIGYI
+25 VAHRLRVPIIIGYI
-39 CAGVLLGLLNPVL
+39 SAGVLLGVLNPVL
-52 KIDTA
+52 QIDSA
-57 TVHTVSEFGVALMMF
+57 TVHIVSEFGVALMMF

-82 LVRSGGRLVA
+82 LLRSGGRLAVA
-92 AGALQIG
+92 GGIQIA
-99 LSILLGYFLMSA
+99 LSILLGYLLMA
-111 LGWEWFPALIAGCV
+111 LLGWAWFPALIAGCV

-140 QGDVGSTASV
+140 QGDIGSTASV

-161 ALIVLVSMLPVL
+161 AVIVLVGMLPVL
-173 ADFTPARIS
+173 ADFTPERIS
-182 ALGGTLL
+182 LLGGTLL

-194 LAGAS
+194 LVAVF
-199 LLATRII
+199 LLATRFI
-206 PTLLRHAALWNSREL
+206 PVLLRHAVQWNSREL
-221 FILMAITLCFGTAL
+221 FLLLAVSLCFGMAL
-235 GTHALGFTM
+235 GTHVLGFSM
-244 ALGAFLT
+244 ALGAFLI

-275 AIFFFVSLGMLID
+275 AIFFFVSLGMLMD
-288 PSSMVASQWQQ
+288 PAALASRWTE
-299 VALLLLLIMAGK
+299 VLLLLAVIVLGK
-311 ALLIAGLIHLFGF
+311 ALIITWLIHAIGF
-324 PVRIG
+324 PIRIA

-343 FVIAEMSRA
+343 FVIAEMART
-352 KGWYSNEE
+352 KNWYTLSE
-360 YNIVLV
+360 YNTILA

-372 LLSPLL
+372 LLSPML
-378 FALSPAIS
+378 FALSPVIS
-386 RWATRFV
+386 RMAARFV
-393 RGERFRALREE
+393 PGERFRELREE
-404 VQVHRS
+404 IQVQRS

-446 ESIMRARHQGIP
+446 ESILRARNQNIP

-477 ATIAILTMP
+477 ASIAILTMP

-508 ARTHDERKI
+508 ARTHEEGKI
-517 EDLERCGADYV
+517 TDLRRCGVDHV
-528 VFAEEETAKVI
+528 VFAEEETARVI
-539 VRMALGSVVRK
+539 VRLALGSVVKK

>member
-1 MTALGHPLFLAIS
+1 MATLGHPLFLAIS
-14 ATIGAALVGGA
+14 AAIMAALVGGA
-25 IAHLLRLPIIIGYI
+25 VAHRLRLPIIIGYI
-39 CAGVLLGLLNPVL
+39 SAGVLLGVLNPML
-52 KIDTA
+52 QIDSA
-57 TVHTVSEFGVALMMF
+57 SVHTVSEFGVALMLF

-82 LVRSGGRLVA
+82 LLRFGARLMI
-92 AGALQIG
+92 AGSVQIA
-99 LSILLGYFLMSA
+99 LSIVLGYLLMVV
-111 LGWEWFPALIAGCV
+111 LGWSWFPALIAGCV

-150 LAMGIAITQDL
+150 LAMGISITQDL
-161 ALIVLVSMLPVL
+161 AVIALVGVLPVL
-173 ADFTPARIS
+173 ADFTPERIS

-199 LLATRII
+199 LLATRFI
-206 PTLLRHAALWNSREL
+206 PALLRYAVQWNSREL
-221 FILMAITLCFGTAL
+221 FILLSVSLCFGTAL
-235 GTHALGFTM
+235 GTYALGFSM

-251 GLIISESEYSRQI
+251 GLIIGESEYSRQI
-264 VAEVVP
+264 VAEIVP

-275 AIFFFVSLGMLID
+275 AIFFFVSLGMLMD
-288 PSSMVASQWQQ
+288 PSMLASQWTQ
-299 VALLLLLIMAGK
+299 VLLLLVLIVLGK
-311 ALLIAGLIHLFGF
+311 TLVIAWLVHAIGF
-324 PVRIG
+324 PTRIA

-343 FVIAEMSRA
+343 FVIAEMART
-352 KGWYSNEE
+352 KNWYPTSESHT
-360 YNIVLV
+360 LLA
-366 ASVISL
+366 ASVVSL
-372 LLSPLL
+372 LRSPMLC
-378 FALSPAIS
+378 ARSPVIS
-386 RWATRFV
+386 RWVARFV
-393 RGERFRALREE
+393 RGERFRELREE
-404 VQVHRS
+404 VQVQRS

-446 ESIMRARHQGIP
+446 ESIMRARNQGIP

-466 REVLELANPHT
+466 REVLVLANPHT

-508 ARTHDERKI
+508 ARTHEEGKI
-517 EDLERCGADYV
+517 AELRRCGVDYV
-528 VFAEEETAKVI
+528 VFAEEETARVI
-539 VRMALGSVVRK
+539 VRLALGSVVKK

>member
-1 MTALGHPLFLAIS
+1 MAII
-14 ATIGAALVGGA
+14 ATIMAALIGGA
-25 IAHLLRLPIIIGYI
+25 VAHRLRVPIIIGYI
-39 CAGVLLGLLNPVL
+39 SAGVLLGVLNPVL
-52 KIDTA
+52 QIDSA
-57 TVHTVSEFGVALMMF
+57 TVHIVSEFGVALMMF

-82 LVRSGGRLVA
+82 LLRSGGRLAVA
-92 AGALQIG
+92 GGVQIA
-99 LSILLGYFLMSA
+99 LSIVLGYLLMVLLGWA
-111 LGWEWFPALIAGCV
+111 WFPALVGGCV

-140 QGDVGSTASV
+140 QGDIGSTASV

-161 ALIVLVSMLPVL
+161 AVIVLVGMLPVL
-173 ADFTPARIS
+173 ADFTPERIS
-182 ALGGTLL
+182 LLGGTLL

-194 LAGAS
+194 LVAAF
-199 LLATRII
+199 LLATRFI
-206 PTLLRHAALWNSREL
+206 PVLLRHAVQWNSREL
-221 FILMAITLCFGTAL
+221 FLLLAVSLCFGMAL
-235 GTHALGFTM
+235 GTHVLGFSM
-244 ALGAFLT
+244 ALGAFLI

-275 AIFFFVSLGMLID
+275 AIFFFVSLGMLMD
-288 PSSMVASQWQQ
+288 PAALASRWTE
-299 VALLLLLIMAGK
+299 VLLLLAVIVLGK
-311 ALLIAGLIHLFGF
+311 ALIITWLIHTIGF
-324 PVRIG
+324 PIRIA

-343 FVIAEMSRA
+343 FVIAEMART
-352 KGWYSNEE
+352 KNWYTLSE
-360 YNIVLV
+360 YNTILA

-372 LLSPLL
+372 LLSPML
-378 FALSPAIS
+378 FALSPVIS
-386 RWATRFV
+386 RMAARFV
-393 RGERFRALREE
+393 PGERFRELREE
-404 VQVHRS
+404 IQVQRS

-446 ESIMRARHQGIP
+446 ESILRARNQNIP

-477 ATIAILTMP
+477 ASIAILTMP

-508 ARTHDERKI
+508 ARTHEEGKI
-517 EDLERCGADYV
+517 TDLRRCGVDHV
-528 VFAEEETAKVI
+528 VFAEEETARVI
-539 VRMALGSVVRK
+539 VRLALGSVVKK

>member
-1 MTALGHPLFLAIS
+1 MVSLGHPLLTAII
-14 ATIGAALVGGA
+14 ATITAALVGGA
-25 IAHLLRLPIIIGYI
+25 VAHRLRVPIIIGYI
-39 CAGVLLGLLNPVL
+39 SAGILLGVLNPVL
-52 KIDTA
+52 QIDSA
-57 TVHTVSEFGVALMMF
+57 TMHTVSEFGVALMMF

-82 LVRSGGRLVA
+82 LLRSGGRLAVA
-92 AGALQIG
+92 GGVQIA
-99 LSILLGYFLMSA
+99 LSIVLGYLLMVLLGWA
-111 LGWEWFPALIAGCV
+111 WFPALVAGCV

-161 ALIVLVSMLPVL
+161 AVIVLVGMLPVL
-173 ADFTPARIS
+173 ADFTPERIS
-182 ALGGTLL
+182 LLGGTLL

-194 LAGAS
+194 LVAAF
-199 LLATRII
+199 LLATRFI
-206 PTLLRHAALWNSREL
+206 PVLLRHAVQWNSREL
-221 FILMAITLCFGTAL
+221 FLLLAVSLCFGMAL
-235 GTHALGFTM
+235 GTHVLGFSM
-244 ALGAFLT
+244 ALGAFLI

-275 AIFFFVSLGMLID
+275 AIFFFVSLGMLMD
-288 PSSMVASQWQQ
+288 PAALASRWTE
-299 VALLLLLIMAGK
+299 VLLLLAVIVLGK
-311 ALLIAGLIHLFGF
+311 ALIITWLIHAIGF
-324 PVRIG
+324 PIRIA

-343 FVIAEMSRA
+343 FVIAEMART
-352 KGWYSNEE
+352 KNWYTLSE
-360 YNIVLV
+360 YNTILA

-372 LLSPLL
+372 LLSPML
-378 FALSPAIS
+378 FALSPVIS
-386 RWATRFV
+386 RLAARFV
-393 RGERFRALREE
+393 RGERFRELREE
-404 VQVHRS
+404 IQVQRS

-446 ESIMRARHQGIP
+446 ESILRARNQNIP

-477 ATIAILTMP
+477 ASIAILTMP

-501 NPRLTVL
+501 NPQLTVL
-508 ARTHDERKI
+508 ARTHEEGKI
-517 EDLERCGADYV
+517 ADLRRCGVDHV
-528 VFAEEETAKVI
+528 VFAEEETARVI
-539 VRMALGSVVRK
+539 VRLALGSVVKK

>member
-1 MTALGHPLFLAIS
+1 MVTLGHPLFLAVSTTVI
-14 ATIGAALVGGA
+14 AALLGGA
-25 IAHLLRLPIIIGYI
+25 VAHRLHLPIIIGYI
-39 CAGVLLGLLNPVL
+39 SAGILLALLNPIL
-52 KIDTA
+52 RIDTA
-57 TVHTVSEFGVALMMF
+57 TMHTVSEFGVALMMF

-82 LVRSGGRLVA
+82 LLRSGGRLA
-92 AGALQIG
+92 IAGAVQIA
-99 LSILLGYFLMSA
+99 LSILLGYLLMRM

-125 VAMSSTVVMIRLYER
+125 VAVSSTVVMIRLYER

-150 LAMGIAITQDL
+150 LAMGISVTQDL
-161 ALIVLVSMLPVL
+161 ALIVLVGMLPVL
-173 ADFTPARIS
+173 ADFTPERIS
-182 ALGGTLL
+182 ALGGTLM
-189 RSVLV
+189 RSILVLV
-194 LAGAS
+194 GAF

-206 PTLLRHAALWNSREL
+206 PALLRYAVQWNSREL
-221 FILMAITLCFGTAL
+221 FLLMAVSLCFGTAL
-235 GTHALGFTM
+235 GTYALGFSM

-264 VAEVVP
+264 VAEIVP

-275 AIFFFVSLGMLID
+275 AIFFFVSLGMLVE
-288 PSSMVASQWQQ
+288 PSAVVSHWSEV
-299 VALLLLLIMAGK
+299 LLLLVLIMAGK
-311 ALLIAGLIHLFGF
+311 ALLIAGLVWLIGF
-324 PVRIG
+324 PVRIA

-343 FVIAEMSRA
+343 FVIAEMARA
-352 KGWYSNEE
+352 KGWYSIGE
-360 YNIVLV
+360 YNTILT

-372 LLSPLL
+372 LFSPLL
-378 FALSPAIS
+378 FTLSPAIS
-386 RWATRFV
+386 RWTARLV

-410 VMRDHVIL
+410 VMRDHVIV

-423 VGSRVAQQLLGRKVP
+423 VGSRVAQQLLARKVP

-446 ESIMRARHQGIP
+446 ESILRARNQGIP

-501 NPRLTVL
+501 NPQLTVL

-517 EDLERCGADYV
+517 ADLKRCGVDYV
-528 VFAEEETAKVI
+528 VFAEEETAGVI
-539 VRMALGSVVRK
+539 VRLALGSVVKK

>member
-1 MTALGHPLFLAIS
+1 MATLAHPLFLAIS
-14 ATIGAALVGGA
+14 ATIVAALLGGA
-25 IAHLLRLPIIIGYI
+25 VAHRLRLPVIIGYI
-39 CAGVLLGLLNPVL
+39 SAGVLLGALNPVL
-52 KIDTA
+52 RIDTA
-57 TVHTVSEFGVALMMF
+57 TVHTISEFGVALMMF
-72 VVGMELSLRD
+72 VVGVELSLRD
-82 LVRSGGRLVA
+82 LLRSGVRLVM
-92 AGALQIG
+92 AGTAQIG
-99 LSILLGYFLMSA
+99 LSILLGYGLMSL
-111 LGWEWFPALIAGCV
+111 LGWGWFPALIAGCV

-161 ALIVLVSMLPVL
+161 ALVVLVGMLPVL
-173 ADFTPARIS
+173 ADFTPERIS

-194 LAGAS
+194 LVATGV
-199 LLATRII
+199 LATRLI
-206 PTLLRHAALWNSREL
+206 PALLRYAVQWNSREL
-221 FILMAITLCFGTAL
+221 FLLMAISLCFGTAL
-235 GTHALGFTM
+235 GTHAMGFSM

-251 GLIISESEYSRQI
+251 GLIIGESEYSQQI
-264 VAEVVP
+264 IAEVVP

-275 AIFFFVSLGMLID
+275 AIFFFVSLGMLVE
-288 PSSMVASQWQQ
+288 PSALASQWVQ
-299 VALLLLLIMAGK
+299 VLLLLVLIVLGK
-311 ALLIAGLIHLFGF
+311 ALLIAGLIRFIGF
-324 PVRIG
+324 PVRIA

-343 FVIAEMSRA
+343 FVIAEMARA
-352 KGWYSNEE
+352 KGWYSADE
-360 YNIVLV
+360 YNTILL

-386 RWATRFV
+386 RMAMRLV
-393 RGERFRALREE
+393 RGERFRELREE

-423 VGSRVAQQLLGRKVP
+423 VGSRVAQHLLGRKVP
-438 VVVIDLDP
+438 VVVIDLNP
-446 ESIMRARHQGIP
+446 ESIIRARNLGIP

-466 REVLELANPHT
+466 REVLDLANPHT

-492 VAARRLKEI
+492 VTARRLKEI
-501 NPRLTVL
+501 NPQLTVL
-508 ARTHDERKI
+508 ARTHDEHKI
-517 EDLERCGADYV
+517 ADLKRCGVDYV
-528 VFAEEETAKVI
+528 VFAEEETAHVI
-539 VRMALGSVVRK
+539 VRLALGSVVRK

>member
-1 MTALGHPLFLAIS
+1 MVSLGHPLLTAII
-14 ATIGAALVGGA
+14 ATIMAALVGGA
-25 IAHLLRLPIIIGYI
+25 VALRLRVPIIIGYI
-39 CAGVLLGLLNPVL
+39 SAGILLGVLNPVL
-52 KIDTA
+52 QIDSA
-57 TVHTVSEFGVALMMF
+57 TMHTVSEFGVALMMF

-82 LVRSGGRLVA
+82 LLRSGGRLAVA
-92 AGALQIG
+92 GGVQIA
-99 LSILLGYFLMSA
+99 LSIVLGYLLMVLLGWA
-111 LGWEWFPALIAGCV
+111 WFPALVAGCV

-161 ALIVLVSMLPVL
+161 AVIVLVGMLPVL
-173 ADFTPARIS
+173 ADFTPERIS
-182 ALGGTLL
+182 LLGGTLL

-194 LAGAS
+194 LVAAF
-199 LLATRII
+199 LLATRFI
-206 PTLLRHAALWNSREL
+206 PVLLRHAVQWNSREL
-221 FILMAITLCFGTAL
+221 FLLLAVSLCFGMAL
-235 GTHALGFTM
+235 GTHVLGFSM
-244 ALGAFLT
+244 ALGAFLI

-275 AIFFFVSLGMLID
+275 AIFFFVSLGMLMD
-288 PSSMVASQWQQ
+288 PAALASRWTE
-299 VALLLLLIMAGK
+299 VLLLLAVIVLGK
-311 ALLIAGLIHLFGF
+311 ALIITWLIHTIGF
-324 PVRIG
+324 PIRIA

-343 FVIAEMSRA
+343 FVIAEMART
-352 KGWYSNEE
+352 KNWYTLSE
-360 YNIVLV
+360 YNTILA

-372 LLSPLL
+372 LLSPML
-378 FALSPAIS
+378 FALSPVIS
-386 RWATRFV
+386 RLAARFV
-393 RGERFRALREE
+393 RGERFRELREE
-404 VQVHRS
+404 IQVQRS

-446 ESIMRARHQGIP
+446 ESILRARNQNIP

-477 ATIAILTMP
+477 ASIAILTMP

-501 NPRLTVL
+501 NPQLTVL
-508 ARTHDERKI
+508 ARTHEEGKLA
-517 EDLERCGADYV
+517 DLRRCGVDHV
-528 VFAEEETAKVI
+528 VFAEEETARVI
-539 VRMALGSVVRK
+539 VRLALGSVVKK

>member
-1 MTALGHPLFLAIS
+1 MAII
-14 ATIGAALVGGA
+14 ATIMAALIGGA
-25 IAHLLRLPIIIGYI
+25 VAHRLRVPIIIGYI
-39 CAGVLLGLLNPVL
+39 SAGVLLGVLNPVL
-52 KIDTA
+52 QIDSA
-57 TVHTVSEFGVALMMF
+57 TVHIVSEFGVALMMF

-82 LVRSGGRLVA
+82 LLRSGGRLAVA
-92 AGALQIG
+92 GGIQIA
-99 LSILLGYFLMSA
+99 LSILLGYLLMVL
-111 LGWEWFPALIAGCV
+111 LGWAWFPALVGGCV

-161 ALIVLVSMLPVL
+161 AVIVLVGMLPVL
-173 ADFTPARIS
+173 ADFTPERIS
-182 ALGGTLL
+182 LLGGTLL

-194 LAGAS
+194 LVAAF
-199 LLATRII
+199 LLATRFI
-206 PTLLRHAALWNSREL
+206 PVLLRHAVQWNSREL
-221 FILMAITLCFGTAL
+221 FLLLAVSLCFGMAL
-235 GTHALGFTM
+235 GTHVLGFSM
-244 ALGAFLT
+244 ALGAFLI

-275 AIFFFVSLGMLID
+275 AIFFFVSLGMLMD
-288 PSSMVASQWQQ
+288 PAALASRWTE
-299 VALLLLLIMAGK
+299 VLLLLAVIVLGK
-311 ALLIAGLIHLFGF
+311 ALIITWLIHTIGF
-324 PVRIG
+324 PIRIA

-343 FVIAEMSRA
+343 FVIAEMART
-352 KGWYSNEE
+352 KNWYTLSE
-360 YNIVLV
+360 YNTILA

-372 LLSPLL
+372 LLSPML
-378 FALSPAIS
+378 FALSPVIS
-386 RWATRFV
+386 RMAARFV
-393 RGERFRALREE
+393 PGERFRELREE
-404 VQVHRS
+404 IQVQRS

-446 ESIMRARHQGIP
+446 ESILRARNQNIP

-477 ATIAILTMP
+477 ASIAILTMP

-508 ARTHDERKI
+508 ARTHEEGKI
-517 EDLERCGADYV
+517 TDLRRCGVDHV
-528 VFAEEETAKVI
+528 VFAEEETARVI
-539 VRMALGSVVRK
+539 VRLALGSVVKK

>member
-1 MTALGHPLFLAIS
+1 MATPGHPLFLAIG
-14 ATIGAALVGGA
+14 ATIIAALVGGV
-25 IAHLLRLPIIIGYI
+25 IAHRLRLPVIIGYI
-39 CAGVLLGLLNPVL
+39 SAGGLLGVLNPML
-52 KIDTA
+52 RIDSA
-57 TVHTVSEFGVALMMF
+57 AVHTVSEFGVALMMF

-82 LVRSGGRLVA
+82 LLRSGTRLVV
-92 AGALQIG
+92 AGGAQIV
-99 LSILLGYFLMSA
+99 LSIVLGYFLMA
-111 LGWEWFPALIAGCV
+111 MLGWSWFPALIAGCV

-140 QGDVGSTASV
+140 QGDIGSTASV
-150 LAMGIAITQDL
+150 LAMGIAITQDM
-161 ALIVLVSMLPVL
+161 AVIVLVGMLPVL
-173 ADFTPARIS
+173 ADFTPERIS

-194 LAGAS
+194 LAGTS
-199 LLATRII
+199 LLATRFI
-206 PTLLRHAALWNSREL
+206 PALLRYAVQWNSREL
-221 FILMAITLCFGTAL
+221 LILMAVSLCFGTAL
-235 GTHALGFTM
+235 GTHALGFSM

-251 GLIISESEYSRQI
+251 GLIIGESEYSRQI
-264 VAEVVP
+264 VAEIVP

-275 AIFFFVSLGMLID
+275 AIFFFVSLGMLVD
-288 PSSMVASQWQQ
+288 FSVLPSQWGQ
-299 VALLLLLIMAGK
+299 VLCLLVLIMLGK
-311 ALLIAGLIHLFGF
+311 ALIITWLVHAIGF
-324 PVRIG
+324 PIRIA

-343 FVIAEMSRA
+343 FVIAEMART
-352 KGWYSNEE
+352 KEWYHAEE
-360 YNIVLV
+360 YNTILA

-372 LLSPLL
+372 LLSPML
-378 FALSPAIS
+378 FALSPMIS

-393 RGERFRALREE
+393 RGERFRELREE

-423 VGSRVAQQLLGRKVP
+423 VGGRVAQQLLARKVP

-501 NPRLTVL
+501 NPHLTVL
-508 ARTHDERKI
+508 ARTHEEGKI
-517 EDLERCGADYV
+517 ADLRRCGVDYV
-528 VFAEEETAKVI
+528 VFAEEETARVI
-539 VRMALGSVVRK
+539 VRLALGSVVKK

>member
-1 MTALGHPLFLAIS
+1 LGHPLFIAII
-14 ATIGAALVGGA
+14 ATIVAAFLGGAA
-25 IAHLLRLPIIIGYI
+25 AHRLRLPIIVGYI
-39 CAGVLLGLLNPVL
+39 SAGVLLGMLSPVL
-52 KIDTA
+52 QLDSS
-57 TVHTVSEFGVALMMF
+57 TVHTVAEFGVALMIF

-82 LVRSGGRLVA
+82 LVRSGARLML
-92 AGALQIG
+92 AGTLQIV
-99 LSILLGYFLMSA
+99 LSILLGYLLMRM
-111 LGWEWFPALIAGCV
+111 LGWEWFAALTAGCI

-140 QGDVGSTASV
+140 QGDIGSTASV

-161 ALIVLVSMLPVL
+161 ALIVLVGMLPIL
-173 ADFTPARIS
+173 ADFTPERIS
-182 ALGGTLL
+182 LLGGSLL

-194 LAGAS
+194 LVAAF
-199 LLATRII
+199 LLATRFI
-206 PTLLRHAALWNSREL
+206 PLLLRYAVQWNSREL
-221 FILMAITLCFGTAL
+221 FLLLAVSLCFATAL
-235 GTHALGFTM
+235 GTHALGFSM

-288 PSSMVASQWQQ
+288 PAALGTQWLE
-299 VALLLLLIMAGK
+299 VFLLLVLIMAGK
-311 ALLIAGLIHLFGF
+311 ALLIAWLVRAIGF
-324 PVRIG
+324 PVRIA

-343 FVIAEMSRA
+343 FIIAEMARA
-352 KGWYSNEE
+352 KNWYTAGQ
-360 YNIVLV
+360 YNTILA

-372 LLSPLL
+372 LFSPML
-378 FALSPAIS
+378 FALSPVIS

-393 RGERFRALREE
+393 RGERFRELREE
-404 VQVHRS
+404 IQVQRS

-446 ESIMRARHQGIP
+446 ESILRARSQHIP

-477 ATIAILTMP
+477 ASIAILTMP

-501 NPRLTVL
+501 NPQLTVL
-508 ARTHDERKI
+508 ARTHEEGKI
-517 EDLERCGADYV
+517 GDLRRCGVDHV

-539 VRMALGSVVRK
+539 VRLALGSVVKK

>member
-1 MTALGHPLFLAIS
+1 MISLGHPLLMAII
-14 ATIGAALVGGA
+14 ATIMAALIGGA
-25 IAHLLRLPIIIGYI
+25 VAHRLRVPIIIGYI
-39 CAGVLLGLLNPVL
+39 SAGVLLGVLNPVL
-52 KIDTA
+52 QIDSA
-57 TVHTVSEFGVALMMF
+57 TVHIVSEFGVALMMF

-82 LVRSGGRLVA
+82 LLRSGGRLAVA
-92 AGALQIG
+92 GGIQIA
-99 LSILLGYFLMSA
+99 LSILLGYLLMA
-111 LGWEWFPALIAGCV
+111 LLGWAWFPALIAGCV

-140 QGDVGSTASV
+140 QGDIGSTASV

-161 ALIVLVSMLPVL
+161 AVIVLVGMLPVL
-173 ADFTPARIS
+173 ADFTPERIS
-182 ALGGTLL
+182 LLGGTLL

-194 LAGAS
+194 LVAVF
-199 LLATRII
+199 LLATRFI
-206 PTLLRHAALWNSREL
+206 PVLLRHAVQWNSREL
-221 FILMAITLCFGTAL
+221 FLLLAVSLCFGMAL
-235 GTHALGFTM
+235 GTHVLGFSM

-275 AIFFFVSLGMLID
+275 AIFFFVSLGMLLD
-288 PSSMVASQWQQ
+288 PAALAAQWTE
-299 VALLLLLIMAGK
+299 VLLLLTLIVVGK
-311 ALLIAGLIHLFGF
+311 ALIIMWLIHAIGF
-324 PVRIG
+324 PIRIA

-343 FVIAEMSRA
+343 FVIAEMART
-352 KGWYSNEE
+352 KNWYTLSE
-360 YNIVLV
+360 YNTILA

-372 LLSPLL
+372 LLSPML
-378 FALSPAIS
+378 FALSPVIS
-386 RWATRFV
+386 RMAARFV
-393 RGERFRALREE
+393 PGERFRELREE
-404 VQVHRS
+404 IQVQRS

-446 ESIMRARHQGIP
+446 ESILRARNQNIP

-477 ATIAILTMP
+477 ASIAILTMP

-508 ARTHDERKI
+508 ARTHEEGKI
-517 EDLERCGADYV
+517 TDLRRCGVDHV
-528 VFAEEETAKVI
+528 VFAEEETARVI
-539 VRMALGSVVRK
+539 VRLALGSVVKK

>member
-1 MTALGHPLFLAIS
+1 MVSLGHPLLTAII
-14 ATIGAALVGGA
+14 ATIMAALVGGA
-25 IAHLLRLPIIIGYI
+25 VAHRLRVPIIIGYI
-39 CAGVLLGLLNPVL
+39 SAGILLGVLNPVL
-52 KIDTA
+52 QIDSA
-57 TVHTVSEFGVALMMF
+57 TMHTVSEFGVALMMF

-82 LVRSGGRLVA
+82 LLRSGGRLAVA
-92 AGALQIG
+92 GGVQIA
-99 LSILLGYFLMSA
+99 LSIVLGYLLMVLLGWA
-111 LGWEWFPALIAGCV
+111 WFPALVAGCV

-161 ALIVLVSMLPVL
+161 AVIVLVGMLPVL
-173 ADFTPARIS
+173 ADFTPERIS
-182 ALGGTLL
+182 LLGGTLL

-194 LAGAS
+194 LVAAF
-199 LLATRII
+199 LLATRFI
-206 PTLLRHAALWNSREL
+206 PVLLRHAVQWNSREL
-221 FILMAITLCFGTAL
+221 FLLLAVSLCFGMAL
-235 GTHALGFTM
+235 GTHVLGFSM
-244 ALGAFLT
+244 ALGAFLI

-275 AIFFFVSLGMLID
+275 AIFFFVSLGMLMD
-288 PSSMVASQWQQ
+288 PAALASRWTE
-299 VALLLLLIMAGK
+299 VLLLLAVIVLGK
-311 ALLIAGLIHLFGF
+311 ALIITWLIHAIGF
-324 PVRIG
+324 PIRIA

-343 FVIAEMSRA
+343 FVIAEMART
-352 KGWYSNEE
+352 KNWYTLSE
-360 YNIVLV
+360 YNTILA

-372 LLSPLL
+372 LLSPML
-378 FALSPAIS
+378 FALSPVIS
-386 RWATRFV
+386 RMAARFV
-393 RGERFRALREE
+393 RGERFRELREE
-404 VQVHRS
+404 IQVQRS

-446 ESIMRARHQGIP
+446 ESILRARNQNIP
-458 TIYGDAEA
+458 IIYGDAEA

-477 ATIAILTMP
+477 ASIAVLTMP

-501 NPRLTVL
+501 NPQLTVL
-508 ARTHDERKI
+508 ARTHEEGKI
-517 EDLERCGADYV
+517 ADLRRCGVDHV
-528 VFAEEETAKVI
+528 VFAEEETARVI
-539 VRMALGSVVRK
+539 VRLALGSVVKK